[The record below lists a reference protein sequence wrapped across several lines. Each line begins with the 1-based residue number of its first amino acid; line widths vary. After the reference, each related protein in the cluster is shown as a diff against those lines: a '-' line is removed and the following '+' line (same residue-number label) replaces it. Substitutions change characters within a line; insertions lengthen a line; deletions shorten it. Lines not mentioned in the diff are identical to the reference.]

1 MKKKSAARKQS
12 FSWQDPLASADQSL
26 ALSGLE
32 FLKRI
37 AKGKIPLPP
46 ISVLMNVSDIEVEEG
61 KVVFVAKPMECH
73 YNPIGMV
80 HGGFAATLLD
90 SALACSIHSRLPQGQ
105 AYTTLELHT
114 HYVRAITAD
123 VGIMRAE
130 GKVVHMGSRVATA
143 EGRLTDSKGRL
154 YAHATTTCMVFP
166 VGQSHG

>member
-1 MKKKSAARKQS
+1 MKKKAAARTQS
-12 FSWQDPLASADQSL
+12 FSWQDPLASADLSL
-26 ALSGLE
+26 SLSGLE

-37 AKGKIPLPP
+37 AKGKIPPPP
-46 ISVLMNVSDIEVEEG
+46 ILVLMNISGLEVEEG
-61 KVVFVAKPMECH
+61 KVTFTATPLECH

-90 SALACSIHSRLPQGQ
+90 SALACAIHTRLPQGQ

-114 HYVRAITAD
+114 NYTRAITIEA
-123 VGIMRAE
+123 GPLRAE
-130 GKVVHMGSRVATA
+130 GKVVHMGSRMATA
-143 EGRLTDSKGRL
+143 EGRLVDAKGRI